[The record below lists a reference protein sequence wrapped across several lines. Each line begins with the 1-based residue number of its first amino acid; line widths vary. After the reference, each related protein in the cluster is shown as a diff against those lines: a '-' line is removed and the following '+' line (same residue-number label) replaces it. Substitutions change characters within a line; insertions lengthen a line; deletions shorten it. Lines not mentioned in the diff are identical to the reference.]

1 MLALAEGIG
10 ALLIAVWGLDTI
22 LAFMPFNM
30 PGFVQIEID
39 TTVLCFTGAIAL
51 LTGLLFGIGPALEH
65 SHLNMNATLK
75 DGAARTVARG
85 DQAGAYR
92 VFTPAESPEPV

>member
-1 MLALAEGIG
+1 MLALAGGIG

-51 LTGLLFGIGPALEH
+51 LTGLLFGIGPALDH

-75 DGAARTVARG
+75 DGAVRFGG

-92 VFTPAESPEPV
+92 VFTTAESPEPV